1 MTFFAS
7 VMPYS
12 FTLAS
17 GLELEDELDELLE
30 LELEELEL
38 LLEELEEEELEEEL
52 LELELEL
59 LEELLLEL
67 EESLLE
73 PPPPPPP
80 QAVSIETV
88 IAAASATAITFFAN
102 LMVNFLPHFQNRQRK
117 SSFGP
122 SVSLNLPPPVS
133 ICQVVLINLCYLIKS
148 SLKLHQF
155 DNKHRFS
162 LSRHTRVLFNKEAAH
177 PPQRRMCRFSI
188 FFLSPSCRR

>member
-1 MTFFAS
+1 MFLS
-7 VMPYS
+7 VVVP
-12 FTLAS
+12 
-17 GLELEDELDELLE
+17 E
-30 LELEELEL
+30 ELEELEL
-38 LLEELEEEELEEEL
+38 LLEELEEEELEEL

-73 PPPPPPP
+73 PPFPPPPPPP

-122 SVSLNLPPPVS
+122 SVSLNLPPPC
-133 ICQVVLINLCYLIKS
+133 IDLS
-148 SLKLHQF
+148 SSF
-155 DNKHRFS
+155 DKF
-162 LSRHTRVLFNKEAAH
+162 VLFNKILPEIA
-177 PPQRRMCRFSI
+177 SI
-188 FFLSPSCRR
+188 

>member
-1 MTFFAS
+1 M
-7 VMPYS
+7 
-12 FTLAS
+12 
-17 GLELEDELDELLE
+17 ELEDELDELLE

-38 LLEELEEEELEEEL
+38 LLEELEEELEEL

-73 PPPPPPP
+73 PPFPPPPPPP

-122 SVSLNLPPPVS
+122 SVSLNLPPPP
-133 ICQVVLINLCYLIKS
+133 Y
-148 SLKLHQF
+148 
-155 DNKHRFS
+155 
-162 LSRHTRVLFNKEAAH
+162 
-177 PPQRRMCRFSI
+177 I
-188 FFLSPSCRR
+188 FVK

>member
-1 MTFFAS
+1 M
-7 VMPYS
+7 
-12 FTLAS
+12 
-17 GLELEDELDELLE
+17 ELEDELDELLE

-38 LLEELEEEELEEEL
+38 LLEELEEELEEL

-122 SVSLNLPPPVS
+122 SVSLNLPPP
-133 ICQVVLINLCYLIKS
+133 LY
-148 SLKLHQF
+148 
-155 DNKHRFS
+155 RF
-162 LSRHTRVLFNKEAAH
+162 VK
-177 PPQRRMCRFSI
+177 
-188 FFLSPSCRR
+188 

>member
-1 MTFFAS
+1 MFLS
-7 VMPYS
+7 VVVP
-12 FTLAS
+12 
-17 GLELEDELDELLE
+17 E
-30 LELEELEL
+30 ELEELEL
-38 LLEELEEEELEEEL
+38 LLEELEEELEEL

-59 LEELLLEL
+59 LEELLPEL

-122 SVSLNLPPPVS
+122 SVSLNLPPRT
-133 ICQVVLINLCYLIKS
+133 YLS
-148 SLKLHQF
+148 SSF
-155 DNKHRFS
+155 DKF
-162 LSRHTRVLFNKEAAH
+162 VLFNKIVPEIA
-177 PPQRRMCRFSI
+177 SI
-188 FFLSPSCRR
+188 

>member
-1 MTFFAS
+1 M
-7 VMPYS
+7 
-12 FTLAS
+12 
-17 GLELEDELDELLE
+17 ELEDELDELLE

-38 LLEELEEEELEEEL
+38 LLEELEEELEEL

-59 LEELLLEL
+59 LEELLPEL

-73 PPPPPPP
+73 PPFPPPPPPP

-122 SVSLNLPPPVS
+122 SVFLNLPPPRT
-133 ICQVVLINLCYLIKS
+133 YLS
-148 SLKLHQF
+148 SSF
-155 DNKHRFS
+155 DKF
-162 LSRHTRVLFNKEAAH
+162 VLFNKIVPEIA
-177 PPQRRMCRFSI
+177 SI
-188 FFLSPSCRR
+188 

>member
-1 MTFFAS
+1 MFLS
-7 VMPYS
+7 VVVP
-12 FTLAS
+12 
-17 GLELEDELDELLE
+17 
-30 LELEELEL
+30 EELEL
-38 LLEELEEEELEEEL
+38 LLEELEEELEEL

-73 PPPPPPP
+73 PPFPPPPPPP

-122 SVSLNLPPPVS
+122 SVSLNLPPRTYLS
-133 ICQVVLINLCYLIKS
+133 SSFDKFVV
-148 SLKLHQF
+148 
-155 DNKHRFS
+155 
-162 LSRHTRVLFNKEAAH
+162 FNKIVPEIA
-177 PPQRRMCRFSI
+177 SI
-188 FFLSPSCRR
+188 

>member
-38 LLEELEEEELEEEL
+38 LLEELEEEEL

-73 PPPPPPP
+73 PPFPPPPPPP

-122 SVSLNLPPPVS
+122 SVSLNLPPPCIDLS
-133 ICQVVLINLCYLIKS
+133 SSFDKFVV
-148 SLKLHQF
+148 
-155 DNKHRFS
+155 
-162 LSRHTRVLFNKEAAH
+162 FNKILPEIA
-177 PPQRRMCRFSI
+177 SI
-188 FFLSPSCRR
+188 

>member
-1 MTFFAS
+1 MFLS
-7 VMPYS
+7 VVV
-12 FTLAS
+12 
-17 GLELEDELDELLE
+17 LE
-30 LELEELEL
+30 ELEELEL
-38 LLEELEEEELEEEL
+38 LLEELEEELEEL

-59 LEELLLEL
+59 LEELLPEL

-122 SVSLNLPPPVS
+122 SVSLNLPPRT
-133 ICQVVLINLCYLIKS
+133 YLS
-148 SLKLHQF
+148 SSF
-155 DNKHRFS
+155 DKF
-162 LSRHTRVLFNKEAAH
+162 VLFNKIVPEIA
-177 PPQRRMCRFSI
+177 SI
-188 FFLSPSCRR
+188 

>member
-1 MTFFAS
+1 
-7 VMPYS
+7 MP
-12 FTLAS
+12 AS
-17 GLELEDELDELLE
+17 GVVESEELTDELELDSLEELL
-30 LELEELEL
+30 LELEEL
-38 LLEELEEEELEEEL
+38 LEELEEELEEEL

-122 SVSLNLPPPVS
+122 SVSLNLPPP
-133 ICQVVLINLCYLIKS
+133 LY
-148 SLKLHQF
+148 
-155 DNKHRFS
+155 RF
-162 LSRHTRVLFNKEAAH
+162 VK
-177 PPQRRMCRFSI
+177 
-188 FFLSPSCRR
+188 

>member
-1 MTFFAS
+1 MFLS
-7 VMPYS
+7 VVVP
-12 FTLAS
+12 
-17 GLELEDELDELLE
+17 
-30 LELEELEL
+30 EELEL
-38 LLEELEEEELEEEL
+38 LLEELEEELEEL

-73 PPPPPPP
+73 PPFPPPPPPP

-122 SVSLNLPPPVS
+122 SVS
-133 ICQVVLINLCYLIKS
+133 ICQVVLINLWYLIKS
-148 SLKLHQF
+148 SLKLHQS
-155 DNKHRFS
+155 DNKRRFS
-162 LSRHTRVLFNKEAAH
+162 LSRHTRALFNKEAAH

>member
-1 MTFFAS
+1 MFLS
-7 VMPYS
+7 VVVP
-12 FTLAS
+12 
-17 GLELEDELDELLE
+17 
-30 LELEELEL
+30 EELEL
-38 LLEELEEEELEEEL
+38 LLEELEEELEEL

-73 PPPPPPP
+73 PPFPPPPPPP

-122 SVSLNLPPPVS
+122 SVSLNLPPPLYRFVK
-133 ICQVVLINLCYLIKS
+133 C
-148 SLKLHQF
+148 F
-155 DNKHRFS
+155 DKF
-162 LSRHTRVLFNKEAAH
+162 VLFNKILPEIA
-177 PPQRRMCRFSI
+177 SI
-188 FFLSPSCRR
+188 

>member
-1 MTFFAS
+1 M
-7 VMPYS
+7 
-12 FTLAS
+12 
-17 GLELEDELDELLE
+17 ELEDELDELLE

-73 PPPPPPP
+73 PPFPPPPPPP

-122 SVSLNLPPPVS
+122 SVSLNLPPPRT
-133 ICQVVLINLCYLIKS
+133 YLS
-148 SLKLHQF
+148 SSF
-155 DNKHRFS
+155 DKF
-162 LSRHTRVLFNKEAAH
+162 VLFNKIVPEIA
-177 PPQRRMCRFSI
+177 SI
-188 FFLSPSCRR
+188 

>member
-1 MTFFAS
+1 
-7 VMPYS
+7 MP
-12 FTLAS
+12 AS
-17 GLELEDELDELLE
+17 GVVESEELTDELELDSLEELLLE
-30 LELEELEL
+30 LEE
-38 LLEELEEEELEEEL
+38 LLEELEEELEEL

-73 PPPPPPP
+73 PPFPPPPPP

-122 SVSLNLPPPVS
+122 SVSLNLPPTC
-133 ICQVVLINLCYLIKS
+133 IDLS
-148 SLKLHQF
+148 SSF
-155 DNKHRFS
+155 DKF
-162 LSRHTRVLFNKEAAH
+162 VLFNKILPEIA
-177 PPQRRMCRFSI
+177 SI
-188 FFLSPSCRR
+188 

>member
-1 MTFFAS
+1 MFLS
-7 VMPYS
+7 VVVP
-12 FTLAS
+12 
-17 GLELEDELDELLE
+17 
-30 LELEELEL
+30 EELEL
-38 LLEELEEEELEEEL
+38 LLEELEEELEEL

-73 PPPPPPP
+73 PPFPPPPPPP

-122 SVSLNLPPPVS
+122 SVFLPPCIDLS
-133 ICQVVLINLCYLIKS
+133 SSFDKFVV
-148 SLKLHQF
+148 
-155 DNKHRFS
+155 
-162 LSRHTRVLFNKEAAH
+162 FNKIVPEIA
-177 PPQRRMCRFSI
+177 SI
-188 FFLSPSCRR
+188 

>member
-1 MTFFAS
+1 MFLS
-7 VMPYS
+7 VVV
-12 FTLAS
+12 
-17 GLELEDELDELLE
+17 LE
-30 LELEELEL
+30 ELEELEL
-38 LLEELEEEELEEEL
+38 LLEELEEE
-52 LELELEL
+52 
-59 LEELLLEL
+59 LEELGAGGGGRGGAPRPGGEAAGGA
-67 EESLLE
+67 

-80 QAVSIETV
+80 RAVSIETV

-122 SVSLNLPPPVS
+122 SVSLNLPPPVH

-148 SLKLHQF
+148 SLKLHQS

-162 LSRHTRVLFNKEAAH
+162 LSRHTRALFNKEAAH

>member
-1 MTFFAS
+1 
-7 VMPYS
+7 MP
-12 FTLAS
+12 AS
-17 GLELEDELDELLE
+17 GVVESEELTDELELDSLEELLLE
-30 LELEELEL
+30 LEE
-38 LLEELEEEELEEEL
+38 LLEELEEELEEL

-73 PPPPPPP
+73 PPFPPPPPP

-122 SVSLNLPPPVS
+122 SVSLNLSPP
-133 ICQVVLINLCYLIKS
+133 Y
-148 SLKLHQF
+148 
-155 DNKHRFS
+155 
-162 LSRHTRVLFNKEAAH
+162 
-177 PPQRRMCRFSI
+177 I
-188 FFLSPSCRR
+188 FVK

>member
-1 MTFFAS
+1 MFLS
-7 VMPYS
+7 VVVP
-12 FTLAS
+12 
-17 GLELEDELDELLE
+17 E
-30 LELEELEL
+30 ELEELEL
-38 LLEELEEEELEEEL
+38 LLEELEEELEEL

-73 PPPPPPP
+73 PPPPPPPP

-122 SVSLNLPPPVS
+122 SVSLNLPPPC
-133 ICQVVLINLCYLIKS
+133 IDLS
-148 SLKLHQF
+148 SSF
-155 DNKHRFS
+155 DKF
-162 LSRHTRVLFNKEAAH
+162 VLFNKIVPEIA
-177 PPQRRMCRFSI
+177 SI
-188 FFLSPSCRR
+188 

>member
-1 MTFFAS
+1 
-7 VMPYS
+7 MPYS

-73 PPPPPPP
+73 PPFPPPPPPP

-122 SVSLNLPPPVS
+122 SVSLNLPPPCIDLS
-133 ICQVVLINLCYLIKS
+133 SSFDKFVV
-148 SLKLHQF
+148 
-155 DNKHRFS
+155 
-162 LSRHTRVLFNKEAAH
+162 FNKIVPEIA
-177 PPQRRMCRFSI
+177 SI
-188 FFLSPSCRR
+188 

>member
-1 MTFFAS
+1 MFLS
-7 VMPYS
+7 VVVP
-12 FTLAS
+12 
-17 GLELEDELDELLE
+17 
-30 LELEELEL
+30 EELEL
-38 LLEELEEEELEEEL
+38 LLEELEEELEEL

-73 PPPPPPP
+73 PPFPPPPPPP

-122 SVSLNLPPPVS
+122 SVSLNLPPPPPC
-133 ICQVVLINLCYLIKS
+133 IDLS
-148 SLKLHQF
+148 SSF
-155 DNKHRFS
+155 DKF
-162 LSRHTRVLFNKEAAH
+162 VLFNKILPEIA
-177 PPQRRMCRFSI
+177 SI
-188 FFLSPSCRR
+188 